1 MKNVVLLILA
11 LILTSTSVYAFYE
24 RFMVLE
30 PGVYTCTLSYQK
42 AKCIVKQDKLGG
54 TYYHNCGSIT
64 DSTIKR
70 LLNEKKCTYS
80 PDRNKY
86 YTCQYVDGSCSVILY
101 SPSSH
106 SVQCSGNIDADKA
119 LQDAKA
125 GKCYS
130 N

>member
-24 RFMVLE
+24 RFMDLE

-64 DSTIKR
+64 NSTIKR
-70 LLNEKKCTYS
+70 LLNENIVNNNYLLSITINTEISAGLTPPILDACPKVAGRTLAS
-80 PDRNKY
+80 FSL
-86 YTCQYVDGSCSVILY
+86 VSVEI
-101 SPSSH
+101 
-106 SVQCSGNIDADKA
+106 C
-119 LQDAKA
+119 
-125 GKCYS
+125 
-130 N
+130 